1 MAFSEDIQSILNAL
15 NEKSGGTLRKENDL
29 GMLLES
35 VANKLDHDLLN
46 RIIFAGKSLWKIAET
61 LRRAGGSNENT
72 DNLEKELMRHIEDL
86 RAYIYEVMDN
96 NHGAPM
102 SRFTVTYLE
111 TTQGCIRNLVDLS
124 HDLAVLKD
132 LQG

>member
-1 MAFSEDIQSILNAL
+1 MAFSEDIQSILEAL
-15 NEKSGGTLRKENDL
+15 NEKSGHTLRKENDL

-46 RIIFAGKSLWKIAET
+46 RLIFAGKSLWKISET
-61 LRRAGGSNENT
+61 LRRTGTSTDNT
-72 DNLEKELMRHIEDL
+72 ENLEKELLRHIEDL
-86 RAYIYEVMDN
+86 RTYIFQVMQDN
-96 NHGAPM
+96 QGAPM

-111 TTQGCIRNLVDLS
+111 ASQGCIRNLIDLS
-124 HDLAVLKD
+124 HDLTVLKD